1 MKKSFKK
8 LGFVSLAA
16 SSVLLGSM
24 NATDL
29 ETYAA
34 LQKPSHVFGNYAKK
48 DSGETHHTT
57 TSTLAPKDSNPS
69 TPQQEQQQAKS
80 TATSDSQEAKTLET
94 TANTDQTTATTDKAY
109 TTSTDSSVKSV
120 AENVESDNTTVQGD
134 EKTLEK
140 AVDQVQADA
149 TSKDFNETTFTTD
162 QKAEQAAEQNLQ
174 KAENKLKTDEGALDS
189 ALQQQQAKST
199 ATSDSQEAK
208 TLETTANTD
217 QTTATTDKAYTTSTD
232 SSVKSV
238 AENVESDN
246 TTVQGDE
253 KTLEKAVDQ
262 VQADATSKDFNE
274 TTFTTDQK
282 AEQAAE
288 QNLQKAEN
296 KLKTDEGA
304 LDSALQQQ
312 QAKNTLIKDTA
323 TVKGFNSVSVSA
335 MDTTLS
341 GVKTMYQQTE
351 TISTLLSGNSGL
363 GSVIS
368 NAQGLS
374 SAFSALESAQNTLK
388 GYLDSSSATIGQL
401 TNGSNAV
408 VGALDQAIA
417 QVDTALADLAAN
429 VADTPKT
436 QAATLVTADNSTTNS
451 TTTDA
456 INFLSA
462 LKNNLTAQK
471 DAFMNVHKN
480 IQTAVAQA
488 QATYKPSVMNT
499 NNYGQMYGVDAMAGY
514 KWFFGKTKR
523 FGFRTYGY
531 YSYNHANL
539 SFVGSQLGIMEGA
552 SQVNNFTYGVG
563 FDALYN
569 FYESKEGYN
578 TAGLF
583 MGFGLGGDSFI
594 VQGESYLKSQMNIC
608 NNTAGCS
615 ASMNTSYFQ
624 MPVEFGFRSNFS
636 KHSGIEVGFKLPLFT
651 NQFYKERSVDESV
664 DVFYKRNFSIY
675 FNYMINF

>member
-16 SSVLLGSM
+16 SGVLLGSM

-29 ETYAA
+29 QTYAA
-34 LQKPSHVFGNYAKK
+34 LQKPSHVFGNYAEKEK
-48 DSGETHHTT
+48 DSK
-57 TSTLAPKDSNPS
+57 L
-69 TPQQEQQQAKS
+69 
-80 TATSDSQEAKTLET
+80 TSDSPT
-94 TANTDQTTATTDKAY
+94 
-109 TTSTDSSVKSV
+109 
-120 AENVESDNTTVQGD
+120 
-134 EKTLEK
+134 
-140 AVDQVQADA
+140 
-149 TSKDFNETTFTTD
+149 
-162 QKAEQAAEQNLQ
+162 
-174 KAENKLKTDEGALDS
+174 
-189 ALQQQQAKST
+189 
-199 ATSDSQEAK
+199 
-208 TLETTANTD
+208 
-217 QTTATTDKAYTTSTD
+217 
-232 SSVKSV
+232 
-238 AENVESDN
+238 
-246 TTVQGDE
+246 
-253 KTLEKAVDQ
+253 
-262 VQADATSKDFNE
+262 
-274 TTFTTDQK
+274 
-282 AEQAAE
+282 
-288 QNLQKAEN
+288 
-296 KLKTDEGA
+296 
-304 LDSALQQQ
+304 QQ
-312 QAKNTLIKDTA
+312 QAKNTASSDSKEATTLENTATTDSQTATTDETYTKSTDATVADAAKKVETDNTAVQNDEKTLKTDVAKVQADASTKDFDETTFKADQQAEQTAATNLQKAEEQLTNDQNALNTDLQDQTKTPTPPAKKDETSGTPSASGSSVASQLVKDTA
-323 TVKGFNSVSVSA
+323 TVNNLKSVSVSG
-335 MDTTLS
+335 MNTTLS
-341 GVKTMYQQTE
+341 GVETMSQQST
-351 TISTLLSGNSGL
+351 TIGNLLNSSTDLS
-363 GSVIS
+363 SVIP

-388 GYLDSSSATIGQL
+388 GYLDSSSTTIGQL

-408 VGALDQAIA
+408 VGALDKAIN
-417 QVDTALADLAAN
+417 QVDMALADLAT
-429 VADTPKT
+429 ADTQKT
-436 QAATLVTADNSTTNS
+436 QAVTLATTGSSTTNS

-462 LKNNLTAQK
+462 LKNNLMAQK

-488 QATYKPSVMNT
+488 QATYTPSVINT

-523 FGFRTYGY
+523 FGFRSYGY

-583 MGFGLGGDSFI
+583 VGFGLGGDSFI
-594 VQGESYLKSQMNIC
+594 VQGESYLKSQMQIC

-651 NQFYKERSVDESV
+651 NQFYKERGVDGSV

>member
-16 SSVLLGSM
+16 SGVLLGSM

-34 LQKPSHVFGNYAKK
+34 LQKPSHVFGNYAEKDK
-48 DSGETHHTT
+48 DSKL
-57 TSTLAPKDSNPS
+57 TSDSP
-69 TPQQEQQQAKS
+69 TQQQAQTQAQN
-80 TATSDSQEAKTLET
+80 TASSDSKEATTLEN
-94 TANTDQTTATTDKAY
+94 TASTDNTTATTDEAD
-109 TTSTDSSVKSV
+109 TTSTDTTV
-120 AENVESDNTTVQGD
+120 ADAAKQVETDNTAVQTAEQALKSAV
-134 EKTLEK
+134 EK
-140 AVDQVQADA
+140 VQADVNA
-149 TSKDFNETTFTTD
+149 TDFNETTFKTD
-162 QKAEQAAEQNLQ
+162 QAAEQT
-174 KAENKLKTDEGALDS
+174 AEK
-189 ALQQQQAKST
+189 ALQQAESKLS
-199 ATSDSQEAK
+199 
-208 TLETTANTD
+208 TD
-217 QTTATTDKAYTTSTD
+217 QQTLNTALQDQTKTPTPSTPPTKKDETSGTPSASG
-232 SSVKSV
+232 SSVASQL
-238 AENVESDN
+238 
-246 TTVQGDE
+246 T
-253 KTLEKAVDQ
+253 
-262 VQADATSKDFNE
+262 
-274 TTFTTDQK
+274 
-282 AEQAAE
+282 
-288 QNLQKAEN
+288 
-296 KLKTDEGA
+296 
-304 LDSALQQQ
+304 
-312 QAKNTLIKDTA
+312 KDT
-323 TVKGFNSVSVSA
+323 TMVNNLKSVSVSG
-335 MDTTLS
+335 MNTTLS
-341 GVKTMYQQTE
+341 GVETMSKQTA
-351 TISTLLSGNSGL
+351 TISTLLSGNPSL
-363 GSVIS
+363 GSVIP

-388 GYLDSSSATIGQL
+388 GYLNSSSATIGQL

-408 VGALDQAIA
+408 VGALDKAIN
-417 QVDTALADLAAN
+417 QVDMALADL
-429 VADTPKT
+429 VTADTQKT
-436 QAATLVTADNSTTNS
+436 QAVTLAAASDSTT

-456 INFLSA
+456 INFLNA
-462 LKNNLTAQK
+462 LKSNLMAQK

-488 QATYKPSVMNT
+488 QATYTPSVINT

-523 FGFRTYGY
+523 FGFRSYGY

-583 MGFGLGGDSFI
+583 VGFGLGGDSFI
-594 VQGESYLKSQMNIC
+594 VQGESYLKSQMQIC

-636 KHSGIEVGFKLPLFT
+636 KHSGIEVGLKLPLFT
-651 NQFYKERSVDESV
+651 NQFYKERGVDGSV

>member
-8 LGFVSLAA
+8 LGFFSLAT

-34 LQKPSHVFGNYAKK
+34 LQKPSHVFGNYAEKDKEKEEGSKK
-48 DSGETHHTT
+48 EVPTGSTNGSGKSNSGSTPTPQQQAQTQAQNIASSSTPTPPTKEEPKHTASSGT
-57 TSTLAPKDSNPS
+57 PAPS
-69 TPQQEQQQAKS
+69 TPPAKKDE
-80 TATSDSQEAKTLET
+80 TSGTPSA
-94 TANTDQTTATTDKAY
+94 
-109 TTSTDSSVKSV
+109 SGSSV
-120 AENVESDNTTVQGD
+120 A
-134 EKTLEK
+134 
-140 AVDQVQADA
+140 
-149 TSKDFNETTFTTD
+149 
-162 QKAEQAAEQNLQ
+162 
-174 KAENKLKTDEGALDS
+174 
-189 ALQQQQAKST
+189 
-199 ATSDSQEAK
+199 SQL
-208 TLETTANTD
+208 T
-217 QTTATTDKAYTTSTD
+217 
-232 SSVKSV
+232 
-238 AENVESDN
+238 
-246 TTVQGDE
+246 
-253 KTLEKAVDQ
+253 
-262 VQADATSKDFNE
+262 
-274 TTFTTDQK
+274 
-282 AEQAAE
+282 
-288 QNLQKAEN
+288 
-296 KLKTDEGA
+296 
-304 LDSALQQQ
+304 
-312 QAKNTLIKDTA
+312 KDT
-323 TVKGFNSVSVSA
+323 TMVNNLKSVSVSG
-335 MDTTLS
+335 MNTTLS
-341 GVKTMYQQTE
+341 GVETMSQQTA
-351 TISTLLSGNSGL
+351 TISTFLSGNPNL
-363 GSVIS
+363 GSVIP
-368 NAQGLS
+368 NAQGLN

-388 GYLDSSSATIGQL
+388 GYLNSSSATIGQL

-408 VGALDQAIA
+408 VGALDKAIN
-417 QVDTALADLAAN
+417 QVDIALSDLSA
-429 VADTPKT
+429 ADTQKT
-436 QAATLVTADNSTTNS
+436 QAVTLAAASDSAT

-456 INFLSA
+456 INFLNA

-488 QATYKPSVMNT
+488 QATYTPSVINT

-523 FGFRTYGY
+523 FGFRSYGY

-583 MGFGLGGDSFI
+583 LGFGLGGDSFI
-594 VQGESYLKSQMNIC
+594 VQGESYLKSQMHIC

-651 NQFYKERSVDESV
+651 NQFYKERGVDGSV

>member
-34 LQKPSHVFGNYAKK
+34 LQKPSHVFGNYAEKSNK
-48 DSGETHHTT
+48 GSELSSDSLT
-57 TSTLAPKDSNPS
+57 
-69 TPQQEQQQAKS
+69 QQQAQN
-80 TATSDSQEAKTLET
+80 TAQSDSQEATTLE
-94 TANTDQTTATTDKAY
+94 NTATTDSSTASTDEAY
-109 TTSTDSSVKSV
+109 TKS
-120 AENVESDNTTVQGD
+120 
-134 EKTLEK
+134 
-140 AVDQVQADA
+140 ADA
-149 TSKDFNETTFTTD
+149 TVAGAAKQVEADNTAVQNDETALQNAVTKVENDAKAEKFDETTFQAD
-162 QKAEQAAEQNLQ
+162 QQVEQTAETALK
-174 KAENKLKTDEGALDS
+174 KAENQLTNDQS
-189 ALQQQQAKST
+189 
-199 ATSDSQEAK
+199 
-208 TLETTANTD
+208 TLETALKD
-217 QTTATTDKAYTTSTD
+217 QTPSTPPTPPAKKDETSGGTGGEHHTASSGTPPASSTPPTPTPPTSGG
-232 SSVKSV
+232 
-238 AENVESDN
+238 N
-246 TTVQGDE
+246 TI
-253 KTLEKAVDQ
+253 
-262 VQADATSKDFNE
+262 TSQL
-274 TTFTTDQK
+274 T
-282 AEQAAE
+282 
-288 QNLQKAEN
+288 
-296 KLKTDEGA
+296 
-304 LDSALQQQ
+304 
-312 QAKNTLIKDTA
+312 KDT
-323 TVKGFNSVSVSA
+323 TMVNNLKSVSVSA
-335 MDTTLS
+335 MNTTLS
-341 GVKTMYQQTE
+341 GVTQLSQQTA
-351 TISTLLSGNSGL
+351 TISALLSGSPNL

-374 SAFSALESAQNTLK
+374 SAFGALESAQNTLK

-408 VGALDQAIA
+408 VGALDKAIN
-417 QVDTALADLAAN
+417 QVDMALADLAT
-429 VADTPKT
+429 ADAQKT
-436 QAATLVTADNSTTNS
+436 QAVALVAASDSAT

-456 INFLSA
+456 INFLNA
-462 LKNNLTAQK
+462 LKTNLTAQK
-471 DAFMNVHKN
+471 DAFMSVHKN

-488 QATYKPSVMNT
+488 QATYTPSVINT

-514 KWFFGKTKR
+514 KWFFGKKKR
-523 FGFRTYGY
+523 FGFRSYGY

-583 MGFGLGGDSFI
+583 LGFGLGGDSFI
-594 VQGESYLKSQMNIC
+594 VQGESYLKSQMQIC

-636 KHSGIEVGFKLPLFT
+636 KHSGIEVGLKLPLFT
-651 NQFYKERSVDESV
+651 NQFYKERGVDGSV

>member
-8 LGFVSLAA
+8 LGFVFLVA
-16 SSVLLGSM
+16 SGVLLGSM

-29 ETYAA
+29 QTYAA
-34 LQKPSHVFGNYAKK
+34 LQKPSHVFGNYAEKEK
-48 DSGETHHTT
+48 DSKL
-57 TSTLAPKDSNPS
+57 TSDSP
-69 TPQQEQQQAKS
+69 TQQQAQTQAQNTASSS
-80 TATSDSQEAKTLET
+80 TPTPPTKEEPKHTASSGGTPSLTTPPAKKDET
-94 TANTDQTTATTDKAY
+94 TGG
-109 TTSTDSSVKSV
+109 TSGSSVASQLVK
-120 AENVESDNTTVQGD
+120 DTTTV
-134 EKTLEK
+134 
-140 AVDQVQADA
+140 
-149 TSKDFNETTFTTD
+149 N
-162 QKAEQAAEQNLQ
+162 NL
-174 KAENKLKTDEGALDS
+174 K
-189 ALQQQQAKST
+189 
-199 ATSDSQEAK
+199 
-208 TLETTANTD
+208 
-217 QTTATTDKAYTTSTD
+217 
-232 SSVKSV
+232 
-238 AENVESDN
+238 
-246 TTVQGDE
+246 
-253 KTLEKAVDQ
+253 
-262 VQADATSKDFNE
+262 
-274 TTFTTDQK
+274 
-282 AEQAAE
+282 
-288 QNLQKAEN
+288 
-296 KLKTDEGA
+296 
-304 LDSALQQQ
+304 
-312 QAKNTLIKDTA
+312 
-323 TVKGFNSVSVSA
+323 SVSVSG
-335 MDTTLS
+335 MNTTLS
-341 GVKTMYQQTE
+341 GVESMSQQSA
-351 TISTLLSGNSGL
+351 TIGNLLNSSADL
-363 GSVIS
+363 SSVIP

-374 SAFSALESAQNTLK
+374 SAFGALESAQNTLK

-408 VGALDQAIA
+408 VGALDKAIN
-417 QVDTALADLAAN
+417 QVDTALADLNAT
-429 VADTPKT
+429 DTQKT
-436 QAATLVTADNSTTNS
+436 QAVTLATTGNS

-456 INFLSA
+456 INFLNA
-462 LKNNLTAQK
+462 LKTNLTAQK

-488 QATYKPSVMNT
+488 QATYTPSVVNT

-523 FGFRTYGY
+523 FGFRSYGY

-583 MGFGLGGDSFI
+583 LGFGLGGDSFI
-594 VQGESYLKSQMNIC
+594 VQGESYLKSQMQIC

-636 KHSGIEVGFKLPLFT
+636 KHSGIEVGLKLPLFT
-651 NQFYKERSVDESV
+651 NQFYKERGVDGSV

>member
-16 SSVLLGSM
+16 SGVLLGSM

-29 ETYAA
+29 QTYAA
-34 LQKPSHVFGNYAKK
+34 LQKPSHVFGNYAEKDKGKEKDSKKEDNKSQLSTGPIQGGGK
-48 DSGETHHTT
+48 DSGFAQGSGSTPTPPAKKDESGSGTTHTT
-57 TSTLAPKDSNPS
+57 KNETPTPS
-69 TPQQEQQQAKS
+69 TPPTREEPKH
-80 TATSDSQEAKTLET
+80 TASAPTPSA
-94 TANTDQTTATTDKAY
+94 
-109 TTSTDSSVKSV
+109 SSV
-120 AENVESDNTTVQGD
+120 A
-134 EKTLEK
+134 
-140 AVDQVQADA
+140 
-149 TSKDFNETTFTTD
+149 
-162 QKAEQAAEQNLQ
+162 
-174 KAENKLKTDEGALDS
+174 
-189 ALQQQQAKST
+189 
-199 ATSDSQEAK
+199 SQL
-208 TLETTANTD
+208 T
-217 QTTATTDKAYTTSTD
+217 
-232 SSVKSV
+232 
-238 AENVESDN
+238 
-246 TTVQGDE
+246 
-253 KTLEKAVDQ
+253 
-262 VQADATSKDFNE
+262 
-274 TTFTTDQK
+274 
-282 AEQAAE
+282 
-288 QNLQKAEN
+288 
-296 KLKTDEGA
+296 
-304 LDSALQQQ
+304 
-312 QAKNTLIKDTA
+312 KDT
-323 TVKGFNSVSVSA
+323 TMVNNLKSVSVSA
-335 MDTTLS
+335 MNTTLS
-341 GVKTMYQQTE
+341 GVETMSKQTA
-351 TISTLLSGNSGL
+351 TISTLLSGNPNL
-363 GSVIS
+363 GSVIP

-374 SAFSALESAQNTLK
+374 NAFSALESAQNTLK

-408 VGALDQAIA
+408 VGALDKAIN
-417 QVDTALADLAAN
+417 QVDMALTDLTT
-429 VADTPKT
+429 ADTQKT
-436 QAATLVTADNSTTNS
+436 QAVTLATASDSAT

-456 INFLSA
+456 INFLST
-462 LKNNLTAQK
+462 LKSNLMAQK
-471 DAFMNVHKN
+471 DAFMSVHKN

-488 QATYKPSVMNT
+488 QATYTPSVINT

-523 FGFRTYGY
+523 FGFRSYGY

-583 MGFGLGGDSFI
+583 LGFGLGGDSFI
-594 VQGESYLKSQMNIC
+594 VQGESYLKSQMHIC

-651 NQFYKERSVDESV
+651 NQFYKERGVDGSV

>member
-8 LGFVSLAA
+8 LGFVSLAT

-34 LQKPSHVFGNYAKK
+34 LQKPSHVFGNYAEKDK
-48 DSGETHHTT
+48 DSK
-57 TSTLAPKDSNPS
+57 L
-69 TPQQEQQQAKS
+69 
-80 TATSDSQEAKTLET
+80 TSDSPTQQQDQKVAQNTASSDSKEATTLEN
-94 TANTDQTTATTDKAY
+94 TASTDNTTATTDEAY
-109 TTSTDSSVKSV
+109 TTSTDTTV
-120 AENVESDNTTVQGD
+120 ADAAKQVETDNTAVQST
-134 EKTLEK
+134 EQTLKTDVAK
-140 AVDQVQADA
+140 VQADA
-149 TSKDFNETTFTTD
+149 STKDFDETTF
-162 QKAEQAAEQNLQ
+162 KADQAAEQT
-174 KAENKLKTDEGALDS
+174 AEK
-189 ALQQQQAKST
+189 ALQQAESK
-199 ATSDSQEAK
+199 
-208 TLETTANTD
+208 LNTD
-217 QTTATTDKAYTTSTD
+217 QQTLNTALQDQTKTPTPSTPPTKEEPKHTASSGTPAPSTPPTKETPPATSSGASG
-232 SSVKSV
+232 SSVASQL
-238 AENVESDN
+238 
-246 TTVQGDE
+246 T
-253 KTLEKAVDQ
+253 
-262 VQADATSKDFNE
+262 
-274 TTFTTDQK
+274 
-282 AEQAAE
+282 
-288 QNLQKAEN
+288 
-296 KLKTDEGA
+296 
-304 LDSALQQQ
+304 
-312 QAKNTLIKDTA
+312 KDT
-323 TVKGFNSVSVSA
+323 TMVNNLKSVSVSG
-335 MDTTLS
+335 MNTTLS
-341 GVKTMYQQTE
+341 GVETMFQQTA
-351 TISTLLSGNSGL
+351 TISALLSGNPSL
-363 GSVIS
+363 GSVIP
-368 NAQGLS
+368 NAQGLN

-388 GYLDSSSATIGQL
+388 GYLNSSSATIGQL

-408 VGALDQAIA
+408 VGALDKAIN
-417 QVDTALADLAAN
+417 QVDMALADLSAT
-429 VADTPKT
+429 DTQKT
-436 QAATLVTADNSTTNS
+436 QAVTLATTGSST

-456 INFLSA
+456 INFLNA
-462 LKNNLTAQK
+462 LKTNLMAQK

-488 QATYKPSVMNT
+488 QATYTPSVINT

-523 FGFRTYGY
+523 FGFRSYGY

-583 MGFGLGGDSFI
+583 LGFGLGGDSFI
-594 VQGESYLKSQMNIC
+594 VQGESYLKSQMQIC

-651 NQFYKERSVDESV
+651 NQFYKERGVDGSV

>member
-8 LGFVSLAA
+8 LGFFSLAT

-34 LQKPSHVFGNYAKK
+34 LQKPSHVFGNYAEKDK
-48 DSGETHHTT
+48 DSKL
-57 TSTLAPKDSNPS
+57 TSDSP
-69 TPQQEQQQAKS
+69 TQQQAQKAAQN
-80 TATSDSQEAKTLET
+80 TAQSDSKEATTLEN
-94 TANTDQTTATTDKAY
+94 TASTDNITATTDEAY
-109 TTSTDSSVKSV
+109 TTSTDTTV
-120 AENVESDNTTVQGD
+120 ADAAKQVETDNTAVQNA
-134 EKTLEK
+134 ETALQK
-140 AVDQVQADA
+140 AVTKVENDA
-149 TSKDFNETTFTTD
+149 KATNFDETTFQAD
-162 QKAEQAAEQNLQ
+162 QQAEQTAETNLQ
-174 KAENKLKTDEGALDS
+174 KAENQLTNDQS
-189 ALQQQQAKST
+189 
-199 ATSDSQEAK
+199 
-208 TLETTANTD
+208 TLETALKD
-217 QTTATTDKAYTTSTD
+217 QTPSTPP
-232 SSVKSV
+232 
-238 AENVESDN
+238 
-246 TTVQGDE
+246 
-253 KTLEKAVDQ
+253 
-262 VQADATSKDFNE
+262 ATSGGTGGDKHTASSGAPAPE
-274 TTFTTDQK
+274 TPPTPTPSTS
-282 AEQAAE
+282 
-288 QNLQKAEN
+288 
-296 KLKTDEGA
+296 GG
-304 LDSALQQQ
+304 
-312 QAKNTLIKDTA
+312 NTITSQLTKDT
-323 TVKGFNSVSVSA
+323 TMVNNLKSVSVSA
-335 MDTTLS
+335 MNTTLS
-341 GVKTMYQQTE
+341 GVETMSKQTA
-351 TISTLLSGNSGL
+351 TISALLSGNPNL
-363 GSVIS
+363 GSVIP

-374 SAFSALESAQNTLK
+374 SAFSTLESTQNTLK

-408 VGALDQAIA
+408 VGALDKAIN
-417 QVDTALADLAAN
+417 QVDMALSDLSAT
-429 VADTPKT
+429 DTQKT
-436 QAATLVTADNSTTNS
+436 QAVTLATTGSST

-488 QATYKPSVMNT
+488 QATYTPSVINT

-523 FGFRTYGY
+523 FGFRSYGY

-583 MGFGLGGDSFI
+583 LGFGLGGDSFI
-594 VQGESYLKSQMNIC
+594 VQGESYLKSQMHIC

-636 KHSGIEVGFKLPLFT
+636 KHSGIEVGLKLPLFT
-651 NQFYKERSVDESV
+651 NQFYKERGVDGSV

>member
-16 SSVLLGSM
+16 SGVLLGSM
-24 NATDL
+24 NATNL

-34 LQKPSHVFGNYAKK
+34 LQKSSHVFGNYAEKDK
-48 DSGETHHTT
+48 DSKL
-57 TSTLAPKDSNPS
+57 TSDSP
-69 TPQQEQQQAKS
+69 TQQQAQTQAQN
-80 TATSDSQEAKTLET
+80 TASSGTPAPETPPTKKDETSGTPSA
-94 TANTDQTTATTDKAY
+94 
-109 TTSTDSSVKSV
+109 SGSSVASQLVK
-120 AENVESDNTTVQGD
+120 DTTTVN
-134 EKTLEK
+134 
-140 AVDQVQADA
+140 
-149 TSKDFNETTFTTD
+149 S
-162 QKAEQAAEQNLQ
+162 
-174 KAENKLKTDEGALDS
+174 LK
-189 ALQQQQAKST
+189 
-199 ATSDSQEAK
+199 
-208 TLETTANTD
+208 
-217 QTTATTDKAYTTSTD
+217 
-232 SSVKSV
+232 
-238 AENVESDN
+238 
-246 TTVQGDE
+246 
-253 KTLEKAVDQ
+253 
-262 VQADATSKDFNE
+262 
-274 TTFTTDQK
+274 
-282 AEQAAE
+282 
-288 QNLQKAEN
+288 
-296 KLKTDEGA
+296 
-304 LDSALQQQ
+304 
-312 QAKNTLIKDTA
+312 
-323 TVKGFNSVSVSA
+323 SVSVSA
-335 MDTTLS
+335 MNTTLS
-341 GVKTMYQQTE
+341 GVETMSKQTA
-351 TISTLLSGNSGL
+351 TISNLLNSSTDL
-363 GSVIS
+363 SSVIP

-388 GYLDSSSATIGQL
+388 GYLNSSSATIGQL
-401 TNGSNAV
+401 INGSNAV
-408 VGALDQAIA
+408 VGALDKAIN
-417 QVDTALADLAAN
+417 QVDMALADLSA
-429 VADTPKT
+429 ADTQKT
-436 QAATLVTADNSTTNS
+436 QAVTLAAASDSAT

-456 INFLSA
+456 INFLNA
-462 LKNNLTAQK
+462 LKTNLMAQK
-471 DAFMNVHKN
+471 DAFMSVHKN

-488 QATYKPSVMNT
+488 QATYTPSVINT

-523 FGFRTYGY
+523 FGFRSYGY

-583 MGFGLGGDSFI
+583 LGFGLGGDSFI
-594 VQGESYLKSQMNIC
+594 VQGESYLKSQMHIC

-651 NQFYKERSVDESV
+651 NQFYKERGVDGSV

>member
-48 DSGETHHTT
+48 SNKGSELSSDSLT
-57 TSTLAPKDSNPS
+57 
-69 TPQQEQQQAKS
+69 QQQAQS
-80 TATSDSQEAKTLET
+80 TAQSDTTQAATLE
-94 TANTDQTTATTDKAY
+94 NTATTDRSTASTDETY
-109 TTSTDSSVKSV
+109 TKSTDSTV
-120 AENVESDNTTVQGD
+120 AGAAKQVEADNTAVQNDETALQNAVAQVENDAKAEKFD
-134 EKTLEK
+134 EKTF
-140 AVDQVQADA
+140 QAD
-149 TSKDFNETTFTTD
+149 
-162 QKAEQAAEQNLQ
+162 QQAEQTAETNLQ
-174 KAENKLKTDEGALDS
+174 KAEKTFD
-189 ALQQQQAKST
+189 
-199 ATSDSQEAK
+199 
-208 TLETTANTD
+208 TD
-217 QTTATTDKAYTTSTD
+217 QNALNTALKDQTPSTPPTPPAKKDETSGTPSSSGGTGGDKHTASSGTPPASSTPPTPTPSTSGG
-232 SSVKSV
+232 
-238 AENVESDN
+238 N
-246 TTVQGDE
+246 TI
-253 KTLEKAVDQ
+253 
-262 VQADATSKDFNE
+262 TSQL
-274 TTFTTDQK
+274 T
-282 AEQAAE
+282 
-288 QNLQKAEN
+288 
-296 KLKTDEGA
+296 
-304 LDSALQQQ
+304 
-312 QAKNTLIKDTA
+312 KDT
-323 TVKGFNSVSVSA
+323 TMVNNLKSVSVSA
-335 MDTTLS
+335 MNITLS
-341 GVKTMYQQTE
+341 GVTQLSQQTA
-351 TISTLLSGNSGL
+351 TISNLLSGNPNL
-363 GSVIS
+363 GSVIT

-408 VGALDQAIA
+408 VGALDKAIN
-417 QVDTALADLAAN
+417 QVDMALADLAT
-429 VADTPKT
+429 ADTQKT
-436 QAATLVTADNSTTNS
+436 QAVALVAASDSAT

-456 INFLSA
+456 INFLNA
-462 LKNNLTAQK
+462 LKTNLTAQK
-471 DAFMNVHKN
+471 DAFMSVHKN

-488 QATYKPSVMNT
+488 QATYTPSVINT

-514 KWFFGKTKR
+514 KWFFGKKKR
-523 FGFRTYGY
+523 FGFRSYGY

-583 MGFGLGGDSFI
+583 LGFGLGGDSFI
-594 VQGESYLKSQMNIC
+594 VQGESYLKSQMRIC
-608 NNTAGCS
+608 NDTAGCS

-636 KHSGIEVGFKLPLFT
+636 KHSGIEVGLKLPLFT
-651 NQFYKERSVDESV
+651 NQFYKERGVDESV

>member
-16 SSVLLGSM
+16 SGVLLGSM

-29 ETYAA
+29 QTYAA

-48 DSGETHHTT
+48 DSSG
-57 TSTLAPKDSNPS
+57 KDNKSASDSP
-69 TPQQEQQQAKS
+69 TQQQDQTQAQA
-80 TATSDSQEAKTLET
+80 TASSDSKEATTLE
-94 TANTDQTTATTDKAY
+94 NTATTDSQTATTDEAY
-109 TTSTDSSVKSV
+109 TKSTDATV
-120 AENVESDNTTVQGD
+120 ADAAKKVEADNTAVQSA
-134 EKTLEK
+134 EQTLKTDVAK
-140 AVDQVQADA
+140 VQADA
-149 TSKDFNETTFTTD
+149 SAKDFDETTFKAD
-162 QKAEQAAEQNLQ
+162 QQAEQTAETALQ
-174 KAENKLKTDEGALDS
+174 KAENQLTNDQNAL
-189 ALQQQQAKST
+189 
-199 ATSDSQEAK
+199 
-208 TLETTANTD
+208 NTD
-217 QTTATTDKAYTTSTD
+217 LQDQTKTPTPPAKKDETSGTPSTSG
-232 SSVKSV
+232 SSVASQL
-238 AENVESDN
+238 
-246 TTVQGDE
+246 T
-253 KTLEKAVDQ
+253 
-262 VQADATSKDFNE
+262 
-274 TTFTTDQK
+274 
-282 AEQAAE
+282 
-288 QNLQKAEN
+288 
-296 KLKTDEGA
+296 
-304 LDSALQQQ
+304 
-312 QAKNTLIKDTA
+312 KDT
-323 TVKGFNSVSVSA
+323 TMVNNLKSVSVSG
-335 MDTTLS
+335 MNTTLS
-341 GVKTMYQQTE
+341 GVETMSQQTA
-351 TISTLLSGNSGL
+351 TISALLSGNPNL
-363 GSVIS
+363 GSVIP
-368 NAQGLS
+368 NAQGLN

-388 GYLDSSSATIGQL
+388 GYLNSSSATIGQL

-408 VGALDQAIA
+408 VGALDKAIN
-417 QVDTALADLAAN
+417 QVDMALVDLAT
-429 VADTPKT
+429 ADDTQKT
-436 QAATLVTADNSTTNS
+436 QAVALAAASDSTT

-456 INFLSA
+456 INFLNA
-462 LKNNLTAQK
+462 LKGNLMAQK

-488 QATYKPSVMNT
+488 QATYTPSVINT

-523 FGFRTYGY
+523 FGFRSYGY

-563 FDALYN
+563 FDVLYN

-583 MGFGLGGDSFI
+583 LGFGLGGDSFI
-594 VQGESYLKSQMNIC
+594 VQGESYLKSQMQIC

-651 NQFYKERSVDESV
+651 NQFYKERGVDGSV

>member
-1 MKKSFKK
+1 MLKRI
-8 LGFVSLAA
+8 
-16 SSVLLGSM
+16 
-24 NATDL
+24 
-29 ETYAA
+29 
-34 LQKPSHVFGNYAKK
+34 K
-48 DSGETHHTT
+48 DSKL
-57 TSTLAPKDSNPS
+57 TSDSP
-69 TPQQEQQQAKS
+69 TQQQDQTQAQN
-80 TATSDSQEAKTLET
+80 TASNDSQEATTLEN
-94 TANTDQTTATTDKAY
+94 TAFTDNTTATTDETY
-109 TTSTDSSVKSV
+109 TTSTDTTV
-120 AENVESDNTTVQGD
+120 AGAAKQVETDNTAVQND
-134 EKTLEK
+134 EKTLK
-140 AVDQVQADA
+140 TDVAKVQADA
-149 TSKDFNETTFTTD
+149 SAKDFDETTFKADQQAEQTATTD
-162 QKAEQAAEQNLQ
+162 LQ
-174 KAENKLKTDEGALDS
+174 KAEKTFDTDQS
-189 ALQQQQAKST
+189 AL
-199 ATSDSQEAK
+199 
-208 TLETTANTD
+208 NTD
-217 QTTATTDKAYTTSTD
+217 LQDQTKTPTLPAKKDETSGSGDKNQHTASSGTPAPSTPPAKKDETSGTPSASG
-232 SSVKSV
+232 SSVASQL
-238 AENVESDN
+238 
-246 TTVQGDE
+246 T
-253 KTLEKAVDQ
+253 
-262 VQADATSKDFNE
+262 
-274 TTFTTDQK
+274 
-282 AEQAAE
+282 
-288 QNLQKAEN
+288 
-296 KLKTDEGA
+296 
-304 LDSALQQQ
+304 
-312 QAKNTLIKDTA
+312 KDT
-323 TVKGFNSVSVSA
+323 TMVNNFKSVSVSG
-335 MDTTLS
+335 MNTTLS
-341 GVKTMYQQTE
+341 GVETMSKQTA
-351 TISTLLSGNSGL
+351 TIGNLLNSSTDLS
-363 GSVIS
+363 SVIP

-408 VGALDQAIA
+408 VGALDKAIN
-417 QVDTALADLAAN
+417 QVDMALADLSATDTQKMQAVTLA
-429 VADTPKT
+429 VASDS
-436 QAATLVTADNSTTNS
+436 AT

-456 INFLSA
+456 INFLNA
-462 LKNNLTAQK
+462 LKTNLMAQK

-488 QATYKPSVMNT
+488 QATYTPSVINT

-523 FGFRTYGY
+523 FGFRSYGY

-583 MGFGLGGDSFI
+583 VGFGLGGDSFI
-594 VQGESYLKSQMNIC
+594 VQGESYLKSQMQIC

-651 NQFYKERSVDESV
+651 NQFYKERGVDGSV

>member
-8 LGFVSLAA
+8 LGFVSLVA
-16 SSVLLGSM
+16 SGVLLGGM

-34 LQKPSHVFGNYAKK
+34 LQKPSHVFGNYAEKDKEKEEGSKK
-48 DSGETHHTT
+48 EVPTGFTNGSGKSNSG
-57 TSTLAPKDSNPS
+57 STP
-69 TPQQEQQQAKS
+69 TPQQQAQN
-80 TATSDSQEAKTLET
+80 TASSDSKEATTLEN
-94 TANTDQTTATTDKAY
+94 TASTDNTTATTDEAY
-109 TTSTDSSVKSV
+109 TTSTDTTV
-120 AENVESDNTTVQGD
+120 ADAAKQVETDNTAVQND
-134 EKTLEK
+134 EKTLK
-140 AVDQVQADA
+140 TDVAKVQADA
-149 TSKDFNETTFTTD
+149 STKDFDETTFKAD
-162 QKAEQAAEQNLQ
+162 QQAEQTAATDLQ
-174 KAENKLKTDEGALDS
+174 KAEKTFDTD
-189 ALQQQQAKST
+189 QST
-199 ATSDSQEAK
+199 
-208 TLETTANTD
+208 LNTD
-217 QTTATTDKAYTTSTD
+217 LQDQTKTPTPPAKKDETSGTPSASG
-232 SSVKSV
+232 SSVASQLV
-238 AENVESDN
+238 
-246 TTVQGDE
+246 
-253 KTLEKAVDQ
+253 
-262 VQADATSKDFNE
+262 
-274 TTFTTDQK
+274 
-282 AEQAAE
+282 
-288 QNLQKAEN
+288 
-296 KLKTDEGA
+296 
-304 LDSALQQQ
+304 
-312 QAKNTLIKDTA
+312 KDTA
-323 TVKGFNSVSVSA
+323 TVNNLKSVSVSG
-335 MDTTLS
+335 MNTTLS
-341 GVKTMYQQTE
+341 GVETMSQQSA
-351 TISTLLSGNSGL
+351 TIGNLLNSSADL
-363 GSVIS
+363 SSVIP

-408 VGALDQAIA
+408 VGALDKAIN
-417 QVDTALADLAAN
+417 QVDMALSDLAT
-429 VADTPKT
+429 ADTQKT
-436 QAATLVTADNSTTNS
+436 QAVTLATTDGSTTNS

-488 QATYKPSVMNT
+488 QATYTPSVINT

-523 FGFRTYGY
+523 FGFRSYGY

-583 MGFGLGGDSFI
+583 VGFGLGGDSFI
-594 VQGESYLKSQMNIC
+594 VQGESYLKSQMQIC

-651 NQFYKERSVDESV
+651 NQFYKERGIDGSV

>member
-16 SSVLLGSM
+16 SGVLLGSM

-34 LQKPSHVFGNYAKK
+34 LQKPSHVFGNYAEKDK
-48 DSGETHHTT
+48 DSKL
-57 TSTLAPKDSNPS
+57 TSDSP
-69 TPQQEQQQAKS
+69 TQQQAQKAAQN
-80 TATSDSQEAKTLET
+80 TAQSDSKEATTLEN
-94 TANTDQTTATTDKAY
+94 TASTDNTTATTDETY
-109 TTSTDSSVKSV
+109 TKSTDTTV
-120 AENVESDNTTVQGD
+120 AGAAKQVETDNTAVQND
-134 EKTLEK
+134 EKTLK
-140 AVDQVQADA
+140 TDVAKVQADA
-149 TSKDFNETTFTTD
+149 STKDFDETTFKAD
-162 QKAEQAAEQNLQ
+162 QQAEQTAETNLQ
-174 KAENKLKTDEGALDS
+174 KAEEQLTNDQNALNTDLQDQTKTPTPTTPPTKEEPKHTASSGTPPAPETPP
-189 ALQQQQAKST
+189 AKK
-199 ATSDSQEAK
+199 D
-208 TLETTANTD
+208 ETTGIPSA
-217 QTTATTDKAYTTSTD
+217 SG
-232 SSVKSV
+232 SSVASQL
-238 AENVESDN
+238 
-246 TTVQGDE
+246 T
-253 KTLEKAVDQ
+253 
-262 VQADATSKDFNE
+262 
-274 TTFTTDQK
+274 
-282 AEQAAE
+282 
-288 QNLQKAEN
+288 
-296 KLKTDEGA
+296 
-304 LDSALQQQ
+304 
-312 QAKNTLIKDTA
+312 KDT
-323 TVKGFNSVSVSA
+323 TMVNNLKSVSVST
-335 MDTTLS
+335 MNTTLS
-341 GVKTMYQQTE
+341 GVTQLSQQTA
-351 TISTLLSGNSGL
+351 TISNLLSGSPSL

-408 VGALDQAIA
+408 VGALDKAINQVDMAIA
-417 QVDTALADLAAN
+417 DLST
-429 VADTPKT
+429 ADTQKT
-436 QAATLVTADNSTTNS
+436 QAVALVAASDSAT

-456 INFLSA
+456 INFLNA
-462 LKNNLTAQK
+462 LKTNLTAQK
-471 DAFMNVHKN
+471 DAFMSVHKN

-488 QATYKPSVMNT
+488 QATYTPSVINT

-523 FGFRTYGY
+523 FGFRSYGY

-583 MGFGLGGDSFI
+583 LGFGLGGDSFI
-594 VQGESYLKSQMNIC
+594 VQGESYLKSQMRIC

-636 KHSGIEVGFKLPLFT
+636 KHSGIEVGLKLPLFA
-651 NQFYKERSVDESV
+651 NQFYKERGVDGSV

>member
-8 LGFVSLAA
+8 LGFVSLAT

-29 ETYAA
+29 QTYAA
-34 LQKPSHVFGNYAKK
+34 LQKPSHVFGNYAAKSGS
-48 DSGETHHTT
+48 DSGTTHTGDSGSGKHTAQGGEPNSGEPT
-57 TSTLAPKDSNPS
+57 KEEPKKTASSEPTPS
-69 TPQQEQQQAKS
+69 TPPTKEEPKKTASSEPAPS
-80 TATSDSQEAKTLET
+80 TPPTKEEPKH
-94 TANTDQTTATTDKAY
+94 TASAPTPSA
-109 TTSTDSSVKSV
+109 SSVASQLVK
-120 AENVESDNTTVQGD
+120 DTTTV
-134 EKTLEK
+134 
-140 AVDQVQADA
+140 
-149 TSKDFNETTFTTD
+149 N
-162 QKAEQAAEQNLQ
+162 NL
-174 KAENKLKTDEGALDS
+174 K
-189 ALQQQQAKST
+189 
-199 ATSDSQEAK
+199 
-208 TLETTANTD
+208 
-217 QTTATTDKAYTTSTD
+217 
-232 SSVKSV
+232 
-238 AENVESDN
+238 
-246 TTVQGDE
+246 
-253 KTLEKAVDQ
+253 
-262 VQADATSKDFNE
+262 
-274 TTFTTDQK
+274 
-282 AEQAAE
+282 
-288 QNLQKAEN
+288 
-296 KLKTDEGA
+296 
-304 LDSALQQQ
+304 
-312 QAKNTLIKDTA
+312 
-323 TVKGFNSVSVSA
+323 SVSVSG
-335 MDTTLS
+335 MNTTLS
-341 GVKTMYQQTE
+341 GVETMSQQSA
-351 TISTLLSGNSGL
+351 TIGNLLNSSADL
-363 GSVIS
+363 SSVIP

-374 SAFSALESAQNTLK
+374 DAFSTLASAQNTLK

-408 VGALDQAIA
+408 VGALDKAIN
-417 QVDTALADLAAN
+417 QVDMALADLSAT
-429 VADTPKT
+429 DTQKT
-436 QAATLVTADNSTTNS
+436 QAVTLATASDSST

-456 INFLSA
+456 INFLNA
-462 LKNNLTAQK
+462 LKSNLTAQK

-523 FGFRTYGY
+523 FGFRSYGY
-531 YSYNHANL
+531 FSYNHANL
-539 SFVGSQLGIMEGA
+539 SFVGSKLGIMDGA

-583 MGFGLGGDSFI
+583 VGFGLGGDSFI
-594 VQGESYLKSQMNIC
+594 VQGESYLKSQMQIC

-651 NQFYKERSVDESV
+651 NQFYKERGVDGSV

>member
-16 SSVLLGSM
+16 SGVLLGSM

-34 LQKPSHVFGNYAKK
+34 LQKPSHVFGNYAEKDK
-48 DSGETHHTT
+48 DSKL
-57 TSTLAPKDSNPS
+57 TSDSP
-69 TPQQEQQQAKS
+69 TQQQDQKVAQN
-80 TATSDSQEAKTLET
+80 TASNDSQEATTLEN
-94 TANTDQTTATTDKAY
+94 TASTDNTTATTDETY
-109 TTSTDSSVKSV
+109 TKSTDTTV
-120 AENVESDNTTVQGD
+120 AGAAQKVETDNTAVQSA
-134 EKTLEK
+134 EQTLKTDVAK
-140 AVDQVQADA
+140 VQADA
-149 TSKDFNETTFTTD
+149 STKDFDETTFKAD
-162 QKAEQAAEQNLQ
+162 QQAEQTAETNLQ
-174 KAENKLKTDEGALDS
+174 KAEEQLTNDQNALNT
-189 ALQQQQAKST
+189 ALQ
-199 ATSDSQEAK
+199 
-208 TLETTANTD
+208 D
-217 QTTATTDKAYTTSTD
+217 QTKTPTPPAKEEPKHTASAPTPSASGVA
-232 SSVKSV
+232 SQLVK
-238 AENVESDN
+238 DT
-246 TTVQGDE
+246 TTV
-253 KTLEKAVDQ
+253 
-262 VQADATSKDFNE
+262 N
-274 TTFTTDQK
+274 
-282 AEQAAE
+282 
-288 QNLQKAEN
+288 NLK
-296 KLKTDEGA
+296 
-304 LDSALQQQ
+304 
-312 QAKNTLIKDTA
+312 
-323 TVKGFNSVSVSA
+323 SVSVSG
-335 MDTTLS
+335 MNTTLS
-341 GVKTMYQQTE
+341 GVETMSQQSA
-351 TISTLLSGNSGL
+351 TIGNLLNSSTDLSR
-363 GSVIS
+363 VIP

-374 SAFSALESAQNTLK
+374 SAFSVLESTQNTLK
-388 GYLDSSSATIGQL
+388 GYLNSSSATIGQL

-408 VGALDQAIA
+408 VGALDKAIN
-417 QVDTALADLAAN
+417 QVDMALVDLAT
-429 VADTPKT
+429 ADDTQKT
-436 QAATLVTADNSTTNS
+436 QAVTLAAASDSTT

-456 INFLSA
+456 INFLNA
-462 LKNNLTAQK
+462 LKSNLMAQK
-471 DAFMNVHKN
+471 DAFMSVHKN

-488 QATYKPSVMNT
+488 QATYTPSVINT

-523 FGFRTYGY
+523 FGFRSYGY

-539 SFVGSQLGIMEGA
+539 SFVGSKLGIMEGA

-583 MGFGLGGDSFI
+583 LGFGLGGDSFI
-594 VQGESYLKSQMNIC
+594 VQGESYLKSQMQIC

-651 NQFYKERSVDESV
+651 NQFYKERGVDGSV

>member
-48 DSGETHHTT
+48 SNKGSELSSDSLT
-57 TSTLAPKDSNPS
+57 
-69 TPQQEQQQAKS
+69 QQQAQN
-80 TATSDSQEAKTLET
+80 TAQSDTTQATTLEN
-94 TANTDQTTATTDKAY
+94 TASTDNTTATTDEAY
-109 TTSTDSSVKSV
+109 TKSADTTV
-120 AENVESDNTTVQGD
+120 AGAAKKVETDNTAVQSA
-134 EKTLEK
+134 EQTLKTDVAK
-140 AVDQVQADA
+140 VQADA
-149 TSKDFNETTFTTD
+149 SAKNFDETTFTKD
-162 QKAEQAAEQNLQ
+162 QAAEQ
-174 KAENKLKTDEGALDS
+174 
-189 ALQQQQAKST
+189 T
-199 ATSDSQEAK
+199 A
-208 TLETTANTD
+208 ETTLQTAEKTFDTD
-217 QTTATTDKAYTTSTD
+217 QNALNTALKDQTPSTPPTPPAKKDETSGGTGGDKHTASSGTPPASSTPPTPTPSTSGG
-232 SSVKSV
+232 
-238 AENVESDN
+238 N
-246 TTVQGDE
+246 TI
-253 KTLEKAVDQ
+253 
-262 VQADATSKDFNE
+262 TSQL
-274 TTFTTDQK
+274 T
-282 AEQAAE
+282 
-288 QNLQKAEN
+288 
-296 KLKTDEGA
+296 
-304 LDSALQQQ
+304 
-312 QAKNTLIKDTA
+312 KDT
-323 TVKGFNSVSVSA
+323 TMVNNLKSVSVSA
-335 MDTTLS
+335 MNTTLS
-341 GVKTMYQQTE
+341 GVTQLSQQTAA
-351 TISTLLSGNSGL
+351 ISNLLSGNPNL
-363 GSVIS
+363 GSVIT

-374 SAFSALESAQNTLK
+374 SAFSALESTQNTLK

-408 VGALDQAIA
+408 VGALDKAIN
-417 QVDTALADLAAN
+417 QVDMALADLAT
-429 VADTPKT
+429 ADTQKT
-436 QAATLVTADNSTTNS
+436 QAVALVAASDSAT

-456 INFLSA
+456 INFLNA
-462 LKNNLTAQK
+462 LKTNLMAQK
-471 DAFMNVHKN
+471 DAFMSVHKN

-488 QATYKPSVMNT
+488 QATYTPSVINT

-523 FGFRTYGY
+523 FGFRSYGY

-583 MGFGLGGDSFI
+583 LGFGLGGDSFI
-594 VQGESYLKSQMNIC
+594 VQGESYLKSQMRIC
-608 NNTAGCS
+608 NDTAGCS

-636 KHSGIEVGFKLPLFT
+636 KHSGIEVGLKLPLFT
-651 NQFYKERSVDESV
+651 NQFYKERGVDGSV

>member
-8 LGFVSLAA
+8 LGFFSLAT

-34 LQKPSHVFGNYAKK
+34 LQKSSHVFGNYAEKDK
-48 DSGETHHTT
+48 DSKL
-57 TSTLAPKDSNPS
+57 TSDSP
-69 TPQQEQQQAKS
+69 TQQQAQ
-80 TATSDSQEAKTLET
+80 TQA
-94 TANTDQTTATTDKAY
+94 QTTASGGTPTPPTKEEPKHTASSG
-109 TTSTDSSVKSV
+109 TPSASGSSV
-120 AENVESDNTTVQGD
+120 A
-134 EKTLEK
+134 
-140 AVDQVQADA
+140 
-149 TSKDFNETTFTTD
+149 
-162 QKAEQAAEQNLQ
+162 
-174 KAENKLKTDEGALDS
+174 
-189 ALQQQQAKST
+189 
-199 ATSDSQEAK
+199 SQL
-208 TLETTANTD
+208 T
-217 QTTATTDKAYTTSTD
+217 
-232 SSVKSV
+232 
-238 AENVESDN
+238 
-246 TTVQGDE
+246 
-253 KTLEKAVDQ
+253 
-262 VQADATSKDFNE
+262 
-274 TTFTTDQK
+274 
-282 AEQAAE
+282 
-288 QNLQKAEN
+288 
-296 KLKTDEGA
+296 
-304 LDSALQQQ
+304 
-312 QAKNTLIKDTA
+312 KDT
-323 TVKGFNSVSVSA
+323 TMVNNLKSVSVSG
-335 MDTTLS
+335 MNTTLS
-341 GVKTMYQQTE
+341 GVETMSKQTA
-351 TISTLLSGNSGL
+351 TISNLLSGNPNL
-363 GSVIS
+363 GSVIP
-368 NAQGLS
+368 NAQGLN

-388 GYLDSSSATIGQL
+388 GYLNSSSATIGQL

-408 VGALDQAIA
+408 VGALDKAIN
-417 QVDTALADLAAN
+417 QVDMALSDLSAT
-429 VADTPKT
+429 DTQKT
-436 QAATLVTADNSTTNS
+436 QAVTLATTDNSTTNS

-456 INFLSA
+456 INFLNA
-462 LKNNLTAQK
+462 LKSNLTAQK
-471 DAFMNVHKN
+471 DAFMSVHKN

-488 QATYKPSVMNT
+488 QATYTPSVINT

-523 FGFRTYGY
+523 FGFRSYGY

-583 MGFGLGGDSFI
+583 LGFGLGGDSFV
-594 VQGESYLKSQMNIC
+594 VQGESYLKSQMQIC

-651 NQFYKERSVDESV
+651 NQFYKERGVDGSV

>member
-8 LGFVSLAA
+8 LGFFSLAT

-29 ETYAA
+29 QNYAA
-34 LQKPSHVFGNYAKK
+34 LQKPSHVFSNYAEKEKEEGSKK
-48 DSGETHHTT
+48 EAPTGSTSSGSDKHTASSGT
-57 TSTLAPKDSNPS
+57 PTPS
-69 TPQQEQQQAKS
+69 TPPTKEEPKHTAS
-80 TATSDSQEAKTLET
+80 TPTPSASGVASQ
-94 TANTDQTTATTDKAY
+94 
-109 TTSTDSSVKSV
+109 
-120 AENVESDNTTVQGD
+120 
-134 EKTLEK
+134 
-140 AVDQVQADA
+140 
-149 TSKDFNETTFTTD
+149 
-162 QKAEQAAEQNLQ
+162 
-174 KAENKLKTDEGALDS
+174 
-189 ALQQQQAKST
+189 
-199 ATSDSQEAK
+199 
-208 TLETTANTD
+208 
-217 QTTATTDKAYTTSTD
+217 
-232 SSVKSV
+232 
-238 AENVESDN
+238 
-246 TTVQGDE
+246 
-253 KTLEKAVDQ
+253 
-262 VQADATSKDFNE
+262 
-274 TTFTTDQK
+274 
-282 AEQAAE
+282 
-288 QNLQKAEN
+288 
-296 KLKTDEGA
+296 
-304 LDSALQQQ
+304 
-312 QAKNTLIKDTA
+312 LIKDTT
-323 TVKGFNSVSVSA
+323 TVNNLKSVSVSG
-335 MDTTLS
+335 MNTTLS
-341 GVKTMYQQTE
+341 GVETMSQQSA
-351 TISTLLSGNSGL
+351 TISNLLSGNPSL
-363 GSVIS
+363 SSVIS

-388 GYLDSSSATIGQL
+388 GYLDSSSTTIGQL

-408 VGALDQAIA
+408 VGALDKAIN
-417 QVDTALADLAAN
+417 QVDMALADLSAT
-429 VADTPKT
+429 DTQKT
-436 QAATLVTADNSTTNS
+436 QAVTLATTGSST

-462 LKNNLTAQK
+462 LRTNLMAQK
-471 DAFMNVHKN
+471 DAFMSVHKN

-488 QATYKPSVMNT
+488 QATHTPSVINT
-499 NNYGQMYGVDAMAGY
+499 NNYGQMYGVDVMAGY

-523 FGFRTYGY
+523 FGFRSYGY

-583 MGFGLGGDSFI
+583 VGFGLGGDSFI
-594 VQGESYLKSQMNIC
+594 VQGESYLKSQMQIC

-651 NQFYKERSVDESV
+651 NQFYKERGVDGSV

>member
-34 LQKPSHVFGNYAKK
+34 LQKPSHVFSNYAKK
-48 DSGETHHTT
+48 SNKGSELSSDSLT
-57 TSTLAPKDSNPS
+57 
-69 TPQQEQQQAKS
+69 QQQAQNTAQSDTTQATTLENTASSGTPDSS
-80 TATSDSQEAKTLET
+80 TLPTKETPPATSGGTGGDKHTASSGTPPASSTPPAKKDETSGSGDKDQHIASGTGGTPSSSGGTGGDKHTASSGAPAPETLPTPTPSTSGGNTITSQLT
-94 TANTDQTTATTDKAY
+94 
-109 TTSTDSSVKSV
+109 
-120 AENVESDNTTVQGD
+120 
-134 EKTLEK
+134 
-140 AVDQVQADA
+140 
-149 TSKDFNETTFTTD
+149 
-162 QKAEQAAEQNLQ
+162 
-174 KAENKLKTDEGALDS
+174 
-189 ALQQQQAKST
+189 
-199 ATSDSQEAK
+199 
-208 TLETTANTD
+208 
-217 QTTATTDKAYTTSTD
+217 
-232 SSVKSV
+232 
-238 AENVESDN
+238 
-246 TTVQGDE
+246 
-253 KTLEKAVDQ
+253 
-262 VQADATSKDFNE
+262 
-274 TTFTTDQK
+274 
-282 AEQAAE
+282 
-288 QNLQKAEN
+288 
-296 KLKTDEGA
+296 
-304 LDSALQQQ
+304 
-312 QAKNTLIKDTA
+312 KDT
-323 TVKGFNSVSVSA
+323 TMVNGLSKVSVDS
-335 MDTTLS
+335 MNTTLS
-341 GVKTMYQQTE
+341 GVTQLSQQTA
-351 TISTLLSGNSGL
+351 TISNLLSGSPNL

-368 NAQGLS
+368 NAQGLN

-388 GYLDSSSATIGQL
+388 GYLNSSSATIGQL

-408 VGALDQAIA
+408 VGTLNKAIN
-417 QVDTALADLAAN
+417 QVDMALADLNA
-429 VADTPKT
+429 ADTQKT
-436 QAATLVTADNSTTNS
+436 QAVTLATASAT

-456 INFLSA
+456 INFLNA

-471 DAFMNVHKN
+471 DAFMSVHKN

-488 QATYKPSVMNT
+488 QATYTPSVINT

-523 FGFRTYGY
+523 FGFRSYGY

-583 MGFGLGGDSFI
+583 LGFGLGGDSFI
-594 VQGESYLKSQMNIC
+594 VQGESYLKSQMHIC

-636 KHSGIEVGFKLPLFT
+636 KHSGIEVGLKLPLFT
-651 NQFYKERSVDESV
+651 NQFYKERGVDGSV

>member
-8 LGFVSLAA
+8 LGFFSLAT

-34 LQKPSHVFGNYAKK
+34 LQKSSHVFGNYAEKDK
-48 DSGETHHTT
+48 DSKL
-57 TSTLAPKDSNPS
+57 TSDSP
-69 TPQQEQQQAKS
+69 TQQQAQTQAQT
-80 TATSDSQEAKTLET
+80 TATSDKTEATTLEN
-94 TANTDQTTATTDKAY
+94 TAATDNTTATTDEAY
-109 TTSTDSSVKSV
+109 TTSADTTV
-120 AENVESDNTTVQGD
+120 AGAAKQVETDNTAVQND
-134 EKTLEK
+134 EKTLK
-140 AVDQVQADA
+140 TDVAKVQADA
-149 TSKDFNETTFTTD
+149 SAKDFDETTFKAD
-162 QKAEQAAEQNLQ
+162 QQAEQTAATDLQ
-174 KAENKLKTDEGALDS
+174 KAEKTFDTD
-189 ALQQQQAKST
+189 QST
-199 ATSDSQEAK
+199 
-208 TLETTANTD
+208 LNTD
-217 QTTATTDKAYTTSTD
+217 LQDQTKTPTPPAKKDETSGSGDKNQNTASSGTPAPSTPPAKKDETSGTPSASG
-232 SSVKSV
+232 SSVASQL
-238 AENVESDN
+238 
-246 TTVQGDE
+246 T
-253 KTLEKAVDQ
+253 
-262 VQADATSKDFNE
+262 
-274 TTFTTDQK
+274 
-282 AEQAAE
+282 
-288 QNLQKAEN
+288 
-296 KLKTDEGA
+296 
-304 LDSALQQQ
+304 
-312 QAKNTLIKDTA
+312 KDT
-323 TVKGFNSVSVSA
+323 TMVNNLKSVSVSG
-335 MDTTLS
+335 MNTTLN
-341 GVKTMYQQTE
+341 GVETMSQQTA
-351 TISTLLSGNSGL
+351 TISALLSGNPNL

-368 NAQGLS
+368 NAQGLN

-408 VGALDQAIA
+408 VGALDKAIN
-417 QVDTALADLAAN
+417 QVDMALADLSA
-429 VADTPKT
+429 ADTQKT
-436 QAATLVTADNSTTNS
+436 QAVVLAAASDSAT

-456 INFLSA
+456 INFLNV
-462 LKNNLTAQK
+462 LKSNLMAQK

-488 QATYKPSVMNT
+488 QATYTPSVINT

-523 FGFRTYGY
+523 FGFRSYGY

-583 MGFGLGGDSFI
+583 LGFGLGGDSFI
-594 VQGESYLKSQMNIC
+594 VQGESYLKSQMHIC

-651 NQFYKERSVDESV
+651 NQFYKERGVDGSV

>member
-1 MKKSFKK
+1 M
-8 LGFVSLAA
+8 AT

-29 ETYAA
+29 QTYAA
-34 LQKPSHVFGNYAKK
+34 LQKPSHVFGNYAEKEK
-48 DSGETHHTT
+48 DSKL
-57 TSTLAPKDSNPS
+57 TSDSP
-69 TPQQEQQQAKS
+69 TQQQAQT
-80 TATSDSQEAKTLET
+80 TATSDKTEATTLE
-94 TANTDQTTATTDKAY
+94 NTATTDNTTAAADKAY
-109 TTSTDSSVKSV
+109 ESSTYDSTVSGAAQK
-120 AENVESDNTTVQGD
+120 VETDNTAVQTAEQALKSTV
-134 EKTLEK
+134 EK
-140 AVDQVQADA
+140 VQADA
-149 TSKDFNETTFTTD
+149 NATDFNETTFKTD
-162 QKAEQAAEQNLQ
+162 QAAEQT
-174 KAENKLKTDEGALDS
+174 AEK
-189 ALQQQQAKST
+189 ALQQAESK
-199 ATSDSQEAK
+199 
-208 TLETTANTD
+208 LNTD
-217 QTTATTDKAYTTSTD
+217 QQTLNTALQDQTKTPTPSTPPTKEEPKHTASSGTPAPLTPPAKKDETSGTPSASG
-232 SSVKSV
+232 SSVASQL
-238 AENVESDN
+238 
-246 TTVQGDE
+246 T
-253 KTLEKAVDQ
+253 
-262 VQADATSKDFNE
+262 
-274 TTFTTDQK
+274 
-282 AEQAAE
+282 
-288 QNLQKAEN
+288 
-296 KLKTDEGA
+296 
-304 LDSALQQQ
+304 
-312 QAKNTLIKDTA
+312 KDT
-323 TVKGFNSVSVSA
+323 TMVNNLKSVSVSG
-335 MDTTLS
+335 MNTTLS
-341 GVKTMYQQTE
+341 GVETMSKQTA
-351 TISTLLSGNSGL
+351 TISNLLSGNPSL
-363 GSVIS
+363 GSVIP
-368 NAQGLS
+368 NAQGLN

-388 GYLDSSSATIGQL
+388 GYLDSSRATIGQL

-408 VGALDQAIA
+408 VGALDKAIN
-417 QVDTALADLAAN
+417 QVDMALADL
-429 VADTPKT
+429 VTADTQKT
-436 QAATLVTADNSTTNS
+436 QAVTLATASDSAT

-456 INFLSA
+456 INFLNA

-488 QATYKPSVMNT
+488 QATYTPSVINT

-523 FGFRTYGY
+523 FGFRSYGY

-583 MGFGLGGDSFI
+583 VGFGLGGDSFI
-594 VQGESYLKSQMNIC
+594 VQGESYLKSQMHIC

-651 NQFYKERSVDESV
+651 NQFYKERGVDGSV

>member
-16 SSVLLGSM
+16 SGVLLGSM

-34 LQKPSHVFGNYAKK
+34 LQKPSHVFGNYAEKDK
-48 DSGETHHTT
+48 DSKL
-57 TSTLAPKDSNPS
+57 TSDSP
-69 TPQQEQQQAKS
+69 TQQQDQKVAQN
-80 TATSDSQEAKTLET
+80 TASNDSQEATTLEN
-94 TANTDQTTATTDKAY
+94 TASTDNTTATTDEAY
-109 TTSTDSSVKSV
+109 TTSTDTTV
-120 AENVESDNTTVQGD
+120 ADAAKQVETDNTAVQND
-134 EKTLEK
+134 EKTLK
-140 AVDQVQADA
+140 TDVAKVQADA
-149 TSKDFNETTFTTD
+149 STKDFDETTFKAD
-162 QKAEQAAEQNLQ
+162 QQAEQTAETNLQ
-174 KAENKLKTDEGALDS
+174 KAEEQLTNDQS
-189 ALQQQQAKST
+189 
-199 ATSDSQEAK
+199 
-208 TLETTANTD
+208 TLETVLKD
-217 QTTATTDKAYTTSTD
+217 QTPPTPSTPPAKEEPKHTASSGTPAPETPPAKKDEISGTPSASG
-232 SSVKSV
+232 SSVASQL
-238 AENVESDN
+238 
-246 TTVQGDE
+246 T
-253 KTLEKAVDQ
+253 
-262 VQADATSKDFNE
+262 
-274 TTFTTDQK
+274 
-282 AEQAAE
+282 
-288 QNLQKAEN
+288 
-296 KLKTDEGA
+296 
-304 LDSALQQQ
+304 
-312 QAKNTLIKDTA
+312 KDT
-323 TVKGFNSVSVSA
+323 TMVNNLKSVSVSG
-335 MDTTLS
+335 MNTTLS
-341 GVKTMYQQTE
+341 GVETMSQQTA
-351 TISTLLSGNSGL
+351 TIGNLLNSSTDLS
-363 GSVIS
+363 SVIP
-368 NAQGLS
+368 NAQGLN

-388 GYLDSSSATIGQL
+388 GYLNSSSATIGQL

-408 VGALDQAIA
+408 VGALDKAIN
-417 QVDTALADLAAN
+417 QVDMALADL
-429 VADTPKT
+429 VTADTQKT
-436 QAATLVTADNSTTNS
+436 QAVTLATASDSST

-456 INFLSA
+456 INFLNA
-462 LKNNLTAQK
+462 LKTNLTAQK

-488 QATYKPSVMNT
+488 QATYTPSVINT

-523 FGFRTYGY
+523 FGFRSYGY

-583 MGFGLGGDSFI
+583 VGFGLGGDSFI
-594 VQGESYLKSQMNIC
+594 VQGESYLKSQMQIC
-608 NNTAGCS
+608 NNTAVCS

-651 NQFYKERSVDESV
+651 NQFYKERGVDGSV

>member
-8 LGFVSLAA
+8 LGFFSLAT

-29 ETYAA
+29 QTYAA
-34 LQKPSHVFGNYAKK
+34 LQKPSHVFGNYAETKK
-48 DSGETHHTT
+48 D
-57 TSTLAPKDSNPS
+57 KDSKDTDSNKDKGNS
-69 TPQQEQQQAKS
+69 GGTLTPQQQTQT
-80 TATSDSQEAKTLET
+80 TASSDSTQAKTLES
-94 TANTDQTTATTDKAY
+94 TA
-109 TTSTDSSVKSV
+109 ST
-120 AENVESDNTTVQGD
+120 DNTTAATDETYTKSSDSAVAGAAKQVETDNTAVQND
-134 EKTLEK
+134 EKTLK
-140 AVDQVQADA
+140 TDVAKVQADA
-149 TSKDFNETTFTTD
+149 STKDFDETTFKAD
-162 QKAEQAAEQNLQ
+162 QQAEQTAATDLQ
-174 KAENKLKTDEGALDS
+174 KAEKTFDTD
-189 ALQQQQAKST
+189 QST
-199 ATSDSQEAK
+199 
-208 TLETTANTD
+208 LNTD
-217 QTTATTDKAYTTSTD
+217 LQDQTKTPLSSTPPTKEEPKH
-232 SSVKSV
+232 SKPSPSGSGVASQLVK
-238 AENVESDN
+238 DT
-246 TTVQGDE
+246 TTV
-253 KTLEKAVDQ
+253 
-262 VQADATSKDFNE
+262 N
-274 TTFTTDQK
+274 
-282 AEQAAE
+282 
-288 QNLQKAEN
+288 NLK
-296 KLKTDEGA
+296 
-304 LDSALQQQ
+304 
-312 QAKNTLIKDTA
+312 
-323 TVKGFNSVSVSA
+323 SVSVSG
-335 MDTTLS
+335 MNTTLS
-341 GVKTMYQQTE
+341 GVESMSKQSA
-351 TISTLLSGNSGL
+351 TIGNLLNSSADL
-363 GSVIS
+363 SSVIP

-408 VGALDQAIA
+408 VGALDKAIN
-417 QVDTALADLAAN
+417 QVDMALADLNAT
-429 VADTPKT
+429 DTQKT
-436 QAATLVTADNSTTNS
+436 QAVTLAATDSSAM
-451 TTTDA
+451 TDA
-456 INFLSA
+456 INFLNA
-462 LKNNLTAQK
+462 LKTNLTAQK

-488 QATYKPSVMNT
+488 QATYTPSVINT

-523 FGFRTYGY
+523 FGFRSYGY

-583 MGFGLGGDSFI
+583 LGFGLGGDSFI
-594 VQGESYLKSQMNIC
+594 VQGESYLKSQMQIC

-651 NQFYKERSVDESV
+651 NQFYKERGVDGSV

>member
-8 LGFVSLAA
+8 LGFFSLAT

-29 ETYAA
+29 QTYAA

-48 DSGETHHTT
+48 DSG
-57 TSTLAPKDSNPS
+57 STNGSGKDSGSAQGSNKGKS
-69 TPQQEQQQAKS
+69 NSGSTATPQQQAQ
-80 TATSDSQEAKTLET
+80 TTVTSDKTEATTLE
-94 TANTDQTTATTDKAY
+94 NTATTDNTTAAADEAY
-109 TTSTDSSVKSV
+109 KSSKNSAVSSAAKQ
-120 AENVESDNTTVQGD
+120 VETDNTAVQTAEQALKSAV
-134 EKTLEK
+134 EK
-140 AVDQVQADA
+140 VQADA
-149 TSKDFNETTFTTD
+149 NATDFNETTFTQD
-162 QKAEQAAEQNLQ
+162 QAAEQT
-174 KAENKLKTDEGALDS
+174 AEENLKTAEGQLTQDQDALS
-189 ALQQQQAKST
+189 KALQ
-199 ATSDSQEAK
+199 
-208 TLETTANTD
+208 D
-217 QTTATTDKAYTTSTD
+217 QTKTPTPSTPPTKEEPKHTASSGTPAPETPPAKKDETSGGT
-232 SSVKSV
+232 SGNTV
-238 AENVESDN
+238 ASQL
-246 TTVQGDE
+246 T
-253 KTLEKAVDQ
+253 
-262 VQADATSKDFNE
+262 
-274 TTFTTDQK
+274 
-282 AEQAAE
+282 
-288 QNLQKAEN
+288 
-296 KLKTDEGA
+296 
-304 LDSALQQQ
+304 
-312 QAKNTLIKDTA
+312 KDT
-323 TVKGFNSVSVSA
+323 TMVNNLKSVSVSG
-335 MDTTLS
+335 MNTTLS
-341 GVKTMYQQTE
+341 GVETMSKQTA
-351 TISTLLSGNSGL
+351 TISALLSGNPSL
-363 GSVIS
+363 SSVIP

-408 VGALDQAIA
+408 VGALDKAIN
-417 QVDTALADLAAN
+417 QVDMALADL
-429 VADTPKT
+429 VTADTQKT
-436 QAATLVTADNSTTNS
+436 QAVTLATADNST

-456 INFLSA
+456 INFLNA

-471 DAFMNVHKN
+471 DAFMSVHKN

-488 QATYKPSVMNT
+488 QATYTPSVINT

-523 FGFRTYGY
+523 FGFRSYGY

-583 MGFGLGGDSFI
+583 VGFGLGGDSFI
-594 VQGESYLKSQMNIC
+594 VQGESYLKSQMQIC

-651 NQFYKERSVDESV
+651 NQFYKERGVDGSV

>member
-8 LGFVSLAA
+8 LGFFSLAA

-48 DSGETHHTT
+48 SNKGSELSSDSPT
-57 TSTLAPKDSNPS
+57 
-69 TPQQEQQQAKS
+69 QQQAQ
-80 TATSDSQEAKTLET
+80 TQAQSDSQEATTLEN
-94 TANTDQTTATTDKAY
+94 TASNDSQTATADETYTKSTEATVADAAKQVETDNA
-109 TTSTDSSVKSV
+109 
-120 AENVESDNTTVQGD
+120 AVQND
-134 EKTLEK
+134 EKTLK
-140 AVDQVQADA
+140 TDVAKVQADA
-149 TSKDFNETTFTTD
+149 SAKDFDETTFKAD
-162 QKAEQAAEQNLQ
+162 QQAEQTAETNLQ
-174 KAENKLKTDEGALDS
+174 KAEEQLTNDQNAL
-189 ALQQQQAKST
+189 
-199 ATSDSQEAK
+199 
-208 TLETTANTD
+208 NTD
-217 QTTATTDKAYTTSTD
+217 LQDQTKTPTPPAKKDETSGGT
-232 SSVKSV
+232 SGNTV
-238 AENVESDN
+238 ASQL
-246 TTVQGDE
+246 T
-253 KTLEKAVDQ
+253 
-262 VQADATSKDFNE
+262 
-274 TTFTTDQK
+274 
-282 AEQAAE
+282 
-288 QNLQKAEN
+288 
-296 KLKTDEGA
+296 
-304 LDSALQQQ
+304 
-312 QAKNTLIKDTA
+312 KDT
-323 TVKGFNSVSVSA
+323 TMVNNLKSVSVSG
-335 MDTTLS
+335 MNTTLS
-341 GVKTMYQQTE
+341 GVETMSKQTA
-351 TISTLLSGNSGL
+351 TISTLLSGNPNL
-363 GSVIS
+363 GSVIP
-368 NAQGLS
+368 NAQGLN

-408 VGALDQAIA
+408 VGALDKAIN
-417 QVDTALADLAAN
+417 QVDMALADLST
-429 VADTPKT
+429 ADTQKT
-436 QAATLVTADNSTTNS
+436 QAVALVAASDSAT

-456 INFLSA
+456 INFLNA
-462 LKNNLTAQK
+462 LKTNLMAQK
-471 DAFMNVHKN
+471 DAFISVHKN

-488 QATYKPSVMNT
+488 QATYTPSVINT

-514 KWFFGKTKR
+514 KWFFGKKKR
-523 FGFRTYGY
+523 FGFRSYGY

-583 MGFGLGGDSFI
+583 LGFGLGGDSFI
-594 VQGESYLKSQMNIC
+594 VQGESYLKSQMQIC
-608 NNTAGCS
+608 NDTAGCS

-636 KHSGIEVGFKLPLFT
+636 KHSGIEVGLKLPLFT
-651 NQFYKERSVDESV
+651 NQFYKERGVDGSV

>member
-34 LQKPSHVFGNYAKK
+34 LQKPSHVFDNYAKK
-48 DSGETHHTT
+48 NNKGSELSSDSPT
-57 TSTLAPKDSNPS
+57 
-69 TPQQEQQQAKS
+69 QQQAQN
-80 TATSDSQEAKTLET
+80 TAQSDSQEATTLE
-94 TANTDQTTATTDKAY
+94 NTATTDRSTASTDETY
-109 TTSTDSSVKSV
+109 TKSTDSTV
-120 AENVESDNTTVQGD
+120 AGVAKQVETDNTAVQSA
-134 EKTLEK
+134 ETALQK
-140 AVDQVQADA
+140 AVTQVENDA
-149 TSKDFNETTFTTD
+149 KAKDFDETTFQAD
-162 QKAEQAAEQNLQ
+162 QQAEQTAETNLQ
-174 KAENKLKTDEGALDS
+174 KAENQLTNDQS
-189 ALQQQQAKST
+189 
-199 ATSDSQEAK
+199 
-208 TLETTANTD
+208 TLETALKD
-217 QTTATTDKAYTTSTD
+217 QTPSTPPATSGGTGGDKHTASSGTPPTPSIPPAKKDETSGTPSASG
-232 SSVKSV
+232 SSVASQL
-238 AENVESDN
+238 
-246 TTVQGDE
+246 T
-253 KTLEKAVDQ
+253 
-262 VQADATSKDFNE
+262 
-274 TTFTTDQK
+274 
-282 AEQAAE
+282 
-288 QNLQKAEN
+288 
-296 KLKTDEGA
+296 
-304 LDSALQQQ
+304 
-312 QAKNTLIKDTA
+312 KDT
-323 TVKGFNSVSVSA
+323 TMVNNLKSVSVSA
-335 MDTTLS
+335 MNTTLS
-341 GVKTMYQQTE
+341 GVMQLSQQTAA
-351 TISTLLSGNSGL
+351 ISNLLSGNPNL
-363 GSVIS
+363 GSVIP

-408 VGALDQAIA
+408 VGALDKAIN
-417 QVDTALADLAAN
+417 QVDMALADLAT
-429 VADTPKT
+429 ADTQKT
-436 QAATLVTADNSTTNS
+436 QAVALVAASDSAT

-456 INFLSA
+456 INFLNA
-462 LKNNLTAQK
+462 LKTNLTAQK
-471 DAFMNVHKN
+471 DAFMSVHKN

-488 QATYKPSVMNT
+488 QATYTPSVINT

-514 KWFFGKTKR
+514 KWFFGKKKR
-523 FGFRTYGY
+523 FGFRSYGY

-583 MGFGLGGDSFI
+583 LGFGLGGDSFI
-594 VQGESYLKSQMNIC
+594 VQGESYLKSQMRIC
-608 NNTAGCS
+608 NDTAGCS

-636 KHSGIEVGFKLPLFT
+636 KHSGIEVGLKLPLFT
-651 NQFYKERSVDESV
+651 NQFYKERGVDGSV

>member
-34 LQKPSHVFGNYAKK
+34 LQKPSHVFSNYAKK
-48 DSGETHHTT
+48 SNKGSELSSDSLT
-57 TSTLAPKDSNPS
+57 
-69 TPQQEQQQAKS
+69 QQQAQN
-80 TATSDSQEAKTLET
+80 TAQSDSQEATTLEN
-94 TANTDQTTATTDKAY
+94 TASSGTPTPSTPPAKKDETSGSGDKDQH
-109 TTSTDSSVKSV
+109 TTSGTGGEHHTASSGAPAPETPPTPTPST
-120 AENVESDNTTVQGD
+120 SGGNTI
-134 EKTLEK
+134 
-140 AVDQVQADA
+140 
-149 TSKDFNETTFTTD
+149 TSQLT
-162 QKAEQAAEQNLQ
+162 
-174 KAENKLKTDEGALDS
+174 
-189 ALQQQQAKST
+189 
-199 ATSDSQEAK
+199 
-208 TLETTANTD
+208 
-217 QTTATTDKAYTTSTD
+217 
-232 SSVKSV
+232 
-238 AENVESDN
+238 
-246 TTVQGDE
+246 
-253 KTLEKAVDQ
+253 
-262 VQADATSKDFNE
+262 
-274 TTFTTDQK
+274 
-282 AEQAAE
+282 
-288 QNLQKAEN
+288 
-296 KLKTDEGA
+296 
-304 LDSALQQQ
+304 
-312 QAKNTLIKDTA
+312 KDT
-323 TVKGFNSVSVSA
+323 TMVNNLKSVSVSA
-335 MDTTLS
+335 MNTTLS
-341 GVKTMYQQTE
+341 GVTQLSQQTAA
-351 TISTLLSGNSGL
+351 ISNLLSGSPNL

-408 VGALDQAIA
+408 VGALDKAIN
-417 QVDTALADLAAN
+417 QVDMALADLAT
-429 VADTPKT
+429 ADAQKT
-436 QAATLVTADNSTTNS
+436 QAVALVAASDSAT

-456 INFLSA
+456 INFLNA
-462 LKNNLTAQK
+462 LKTNLTAQK
-471 DAFMNVHKN
+471 DAFMSVHKN

-488 QATYKPSVMNT
+488 QATYTPSVINT

-523 FGFRTYGY
+523 FGFRSYGY

-583 MGFGLGGDSFI
+583 LGFGLGGDSFI
-594 VQGESYLKSQMNIC
+594 VQGESYLKSQMRIC
-608 NNTAGCS
+608 NDTAGCS

-636 KHSGIEVGFKLPLFT
+636 KHSGIEVGLKLPLFT
-651 NQFYKERSVDESV
+651 NQFYKERGVDGSV

>member
-16 SSVLLGSM
+16 SGVLLGSM

-34 LQKPSHVFGNYAKK
+34 LQKSSHVFGNYAEKDK
-48 DSGETHHTT
+48 DSKL
-57 TSTLAPKDSNPS
+57 TSDSP
-69 TPQQEQQQAKS
+69 TQQQAQTQAQT
-80 TATSDSQEAKTLET
+80 TASSDSKEATTLEN
-94 TANTDQTTATTDKAY
+94 TASTDNTTATTDEAY
-109 TTSTDSSVKSV
+109 TTSTDTTV
-120 AENVESDNTTVQGD
+120 ADAAKQVETDNTAVQND
-134 EKTLEK
+134 EKTLK
-140 AVDQVQADA
+140 TDVAKVQADA
-149 TSKDFNETTFTTD
+149 NATDFNETTFKTD
-162 QKAEQAAEQNLQ
+162 QAAEQT
-174 KAENKLKTDEGALDS
+174 AEK
-189 ALQQQQAKST
+189 ALQQAESK
-199 ATSDSQEAK
+199 
-208 TLETTANTD
+208 LNTD
-217 QTTATTDKAYTTSTD
+217 QQTLNTALQDQTKTPTPSTPPTKEEPKHTASSGTPAPSTPPTKETPPATTGGASG
-232 SSVKSV
+232 SSVASQL
-238 AENVESDN
+238 
-246 TTVQGDE
+246 T
-253 KTLEKAVDQ
+253 
-262 VQADATSKDFNE
+262 
-274 TTFTTDQK
+274 
-282 AEQAAE
+282 
-288 QNLQKAEN
+288 
-296 KLKTDEGA
+296 
-304 LDSALQQQ
+304 
-312 QAKNTLIKDTA
+312 KDT
-323 TVKGFNSVSVSA
+323 TMVNNLKSVSVSA
-335 MDTTLS
+335 MNTTLS
-341 GVKTMYQQTE
+341 GVTQLSQQTA
-351 TISTLLSGNSGL
+351 TISNLLSGSPSL
-363 GSVIS
+363 GSVIP

-388 GYLDSSSATIGQL
+388 GYLNSSSATIGQL

-408 VGALDQAIA
+408 VGTLDKAIN
-417 QVDTALADLAAN
+417 QVDMALADLNAA
-429 VADTPKT
+429 DMQKT
-436 QAATLVTADNSTTNS
+436 QAVTLATASTT

-456 INFLSA
+456 INFLNA

-488 QATYKPSVMNT
+488 QATYTPSVVNT

-523 FGFRTYGY
+523 FGFRSYGY

-583 MGFGLGGDSFI
+583 LGFGLGGDSFI
-594 VQGESYLKSQMNIC
+594 VQGESYLKSQMRIC
-608 NNTAGCS
+608 NDTAGCS

-651 NQFYKERSVDESV
+651 NQFYKERGVDGSV

>member
-1 MKKSFKK
+1 M
-8 LGFVSLAA
+8 
-16 SSVLLGSM
+16 LLGSM

-34 LQKPSHVFGNYAKK
+34 LQKPSHVFGNYAEKEK
-48 DSGETHHTT
+48 DSKL
-57 TSTLAPKDSNPS
+57 TSDSPTQQQAQTQAQNTASSGDTPAPS
-69 TPQQEQQQAKS
+69 TPPAKKDE
-80 TATSDSQEAKTLET
+80 TSGTPSASGSAVASQLTKDT
-94 TANTDQTTATTDKAY
+94 
-109 TTSTDSSVKSV
+109 
-120 AENVESDNTTVQGD
+120 TTVN
-134 EKTLEK
+134 
-140 AVDQVQADA
+140 
-149 TSKDFNETTFTTD
+149 S
-162 QKAEQAAEQNLQ
+162 
-174 KAENKLKTDEGALDS
+174 LK
-189 ALQQQQAKST
+189 
-199 ATSDSQEAK
+199 
-208 TLETTANTD
+208 
-217 QTTATTDKAYTTSTD
+217 
-232 SSVKSV
+232 
-238 AENVESDN
+238 
-246 TTVQGDE
+246 
-253 KTLEKAVDQ
+253 
-262 VQADATSKDFNE
+262 
-274 TTFTTDQK
+274 
-282 AEQAAE
+282 
-288 QNLQKAEN
+288 
-296 KLKTDEGA
+296 
-304 LDSALQQQ
+304 
-312 QAKNTLIKDTA
+312 
-323 TVKGFNSVSVSA
+323 SVSVSG
-335 MDTTLS
+335 MNTTLS
-341 GVKTMYQQTE
+341 GVETMSQQTA
-351 TISTLLSGNSGL
+351 TISTLLSGNPNL
-363 GSVIS
+363 GSVIP
-368 NAQGLS
+368 NAQGLN
-374 SAFSALESAQNTLK
+374 SAFSALESTQNTLK

-408 VGALDQAIA
+408 VGALDKAIN
-417 QVDTALADLAAN
+417 QVDMALSDLAT
-429 VADTPKT
+429 ADTQKT
-436 QAATLVTADNSTTNS
+436 QAVTLAATGSSATNS
-451 TTTDA
+451 ATTDA

-488 QATYKPSVMNT
+488 QATYTPSVINT

-523 FGFRTYGY
+523 FGFRSYGY

-583 MGFGLGGDSFI
+583 VGFGLGGDSFI
-594 VQGESYLKSQMNIC
+594 VQGESYLKSQMHIC

-651 NQFYKERSVDESV
+651 NQFYKERGVDGSV

>member
-8 LGFVSLAA
+8 LGFVSLAT

-34 LQKPSHVFGNYAKK
+34 LQKPSHVFGNYAEKETGGTKK
-48 DSGETHHTT
+48 DDTSHTASGGSSPDSTGGTKKDDTSHTASGGSSPDSTGGTKKDDTSHTASGGSVASQLVKDTT
-57 TSTLAPKDSNPS
+57 TVN
-69 TPQQEQQQAKS
+69 
-80 TATSDSQEAKTLET
+80 
-94 TANTDQTTATTDKAY
+94 
-109 TTSTDSSVKSV
+109 
-120 AENVESDNTTVQGD
+120 
-134 EKTLEK
+134 
-140 AVDQVQADA
+140 
-149 TSKDFNETTFTTD
+149 
-162 QKAEQAAEQNLQ
+162 NL
-174 KAENKLKTDEGALDS
+174 K
-189 ALQQQQAKST
+189 
-199 ATSDSQEAK
+199 
-208 TLETTANTD
+208 
-217 QTTATTDKAYTTSTD
+217 
-232 SSVKSV
+232 
-238 AENVESDN
+238 
-246 TTVQGDE
+246 
-253 KTLEKAVDQ
+253 
-262 VQADATSKDFNE
+262 
-274 TTFTTDQK
+274 
-282 AEQAAE
+282 
-288 QNLQKAEN
+288 
-296 KLKTDEGA
+296 
-304 LDSALQQQ
+304 
-312 QAKNTLIKDTA
+312 
-323 TVKGFNSVSVSA
+323 SVSVSG
-335 MDTTLS
+335 MNTTLS
-341 GVKTMYQQTE
+341 GVETMSQQSA
-351 TISTLLSGNSGL
+351 TIGNLLNSSTDLS
-363 GSVIS
+363 SVIP

-408 VGALDQAIA
+408 VGALDKAIN
-417 QVDTALADLAAN
+417 QVDMALADLSAT
-429 VADTPKT
+429 DTQKT
-436 QAATLVTADNSTTNS
+436 QAVTLATTGSGTTNS
-451 TTTDA
+451 TTTTDA
-456 INFLSA
+456 INFLNA
-462 LKNNLTAQK
+462 LRTNLMAQK
-471 DAFMNVHKN
+471 DAFMSVHKN
-480 IQTAVAQA
+480 IQTAIAQA
-488 QATYKPSVMNT
+488 QATYTPSVINT

-523 FGFRTYGY
+523 FGFRSYGY

-583 MGFGLGGDSFI
+583 VGFGLGGDSFI
-594 VQGESYLKSQMNIC
+594 VQGESYLKSQMHIC

-651 NQFYKERSVDESV
+651 NQFYKERGVDGSV

>member
-34 LQKPSHVFGNYAKK
+34 LQKPSHVFVNYAKK
-48 DSGETHHTT
+48 SNKGSELSSDSLT
-57 TSTLAPKDSNPS
+57 
-69 TPQQEQQQAKS
+69 QQQAQN
-80 TATSDSQEAKTLET
+80 TAQSDTTQATTLE
-94 TANTDQTTATTDKAY
+94 NTATTDSSTATTDEAY
-109 TTSTDSSVKSV
+109 TKSADTTV
-120 AENVESDNTTVQGD
+120 AGAAKQVETDNTAVQSA
-134 EKTLEK
+134 EQTLKTDVAK
-140 AVDQVQADA
+140 VQADA
-149 TSKDFNETTFTTD
+149 SAKNFDETTFTKD
-162 QKAEQAAEQNLQ
+162 QAAEQTAETNLQ
-174 KAENKLKTDEGALDS
+174 KAENQLTNDQNALET
-189 ALQQQQAKST
+189 ALQDQTKTPTPST
-199 ATSDSQEAK
+199 PPATSGGTGGEHHTASSGAPAPETPPTPTPSTSGGNTITSQL
-208 TLETTANTD
+208 T
-217 QTTATTDKAYTTSTD
+217 
-232 SSVKSV
+232 
-238 AENVESDN
+238 
-246 TTVQGDE
+246 
-253 KTLEKAVDQ
+253 
-262 VQADATSKDFNE
+262 
-274 TTFTTDQK
+274 
-282 AEQAAE
+282 
-288 QNLQKAEN
+288 
-296 KLKTDEGA
+296 
-304 LDSALQQQ
+304 
-312 QAKNTLIKDTA
+312 KDT
-323 TVKGFNSVSVSA
+323 TMVNNLKSVSVSA
-335 MDTTLS
+335 MNTTLS
-341 GVKTMYQQTE
+341 GVTQLSQQTAA
-351 TISTLLSGNSGL
+351 ISNLLSGNPNL

-408 VGALDQAIA
+408 VGALDKAIN
-417 QVDTALADLAAN
+417 QVDMALADLTT
-429 VADTPKT
+429 ADAQKT
-436 QAATLVTADNSTTNS
+436 QAVALVAASDSAT

-456 INFLSA
+456 INFLNA
-462 LKNNLTAQK
+462 LKANLMAQK
-471 DAFMNVHKN
+471 DAFMSVHKN

-488 QATYKPSVMNT
+488 QATYTPSVINT

-523 FGFRTYGY
+523 FGFRSYGY

-539 SFVGSQLGIMEGA
+539 SFVGSQLGIMEGT

-583 MGFGLGGDSFI
+583 VGFGLGGDSFI
-594 VQGESYLKSQMNIC
+594 VQGESYLKSQMHIC

-651 NQFYKERSVDESV
+651 NQFYKERGVDGSV

>member
-16 SSVLLGSM
+16 SGVLLGSM

-34 LQKPSHVFGNYAKK
+34 LQKPSHVFGNYAEKDK
-48 DSGETHHTT
+48 DSKL
-57 TSTLAPKDSNPS
+57 TSDSP
-69 TPQQEQQQAKS
+69 TQQQAQTQAQNTASSGGTPALS
-80 TATSDSQEAKTLET
+80 TPPAKKDETSGSGDK
-94 TANTDQTTATTDKAY
+94 DQY
-109 TTSTDSSVKSV
+109 TSSSGTPSASGSSV
-120 AENVESDNTTVQGD
+120 A
-134 EKTLEK
+134 
-140 AVDQVQADA
+140 
-149 TSKDFNETTFTTD
+149 
-162 QKAEQAAEQNLQ
+162 
-174 KAENKLKTDEGALDS
+174 
-189 ALQQQQAKST
+189 
-199 ATSDSQEAK
+199 SQL
-208 TLETTANTD
+208 T
-217 QTTATTDKAYTTSTD
+217 
-232 SSVKSV
+232 
-238 AENVESDN
+238 
-246 TTVQGDE
+246 
-253 KTLEKAVDQ
+253 
-262 VQADATSKDFNE
+262 
-274 TTFTTDQK
+274 
-282 AEQAAE
+282 
-288 QNLQKAEN
+288 
-296 KLKTDEGA
+296 
-304 LDSALQQQ
+304 
-312 QAKNTLIKDTA
+312 KDT
-323 TVKGFNSVSVSA
+323 TMVNNLKSVSVSA
-335 MDTTLS
+335 MNTTLS
-341 GVKTMYQQTE
+341 GVETMSKQTA
-351 TISTLLSGNSGL
+351 TISALLSGNPNL
-363 GSVIS
+363 GSVIP
-368 NAQGLS
+368 NAQGLNS
-374 SAFSALESAQNTLK
+374 TFSALESAQNTLK
-388 GYLDSSSATIGQL
+388 GYLNSSSATIGQL

-408 VGALDQAIA
+408 VGALDKAIN
-417 QVDTALADLAAN
+417 QVDMALADLAT
-429 VADTPKT
+429 ADTQKT
-436 QAATLVTADNSTTNS
+436 QTVTLAAASDSAT

-456 INFLSA
+456 INFLNA
-462 LKNNLTAQK
+462 LKTNLMAQK

-488 QATYKPSVMNT
+488 QATYTPSVINT

-523 FGFRTYGY
+523 FGFRSYGY

-583 MGFGLGGDSFI
+583 VGFGLGGDSFI
-594 VQGESYLKSQMNIC
+594 VQGESYLKSQMHIC

-651 NQFYKERSVDESV
+651 NQFYKERGVDGSV

>member
-16 SSVLLGSM
+16 SGVLLGSM

-34 LQKPSHVFGNYAKK
+34 LQKPSHVFGNYAEKDK
-48 DSGETHHTT
+48 DSKL
-57 TSTLAPKDSNPS
+57 TSDSP
-69 TPQQEQQQAKS
+69 TQQQAQTQAQN
-80 TATSDSQEAKTLET
+80 TATNDSQEATTLEN
-94 TANTDQTTATTDKAY
+94 TASTDNTTATTDETY
-109 TTSTDSSVKSV
+109 TKSADTTV
-120 AENVESDNTTVQGD
+120 AGAAQKVETDNTAVQSA
-134 EKTLEK
+134 EQTLKTDVAK
-140 AVDQVQADA
+140 VQADA
-149 TSKDFNETTFTTD
+149 SAKDFDETTFQAD
-162 QKAEQAAEQNLQ
+162 QAAEQTAETNLQ
-174 KAENKLKTDEGALDS
+174 KAENQLTKD
-189 ALQQQQAKST
+189 QN
-199 ATSDSQEAK
+199 
-208 TLETTANTD
+208 TLETALKD
-217 QTTATTDKAYTTSTD
+217 QTPSTPTTPPTKEEPKHTASSGTPPAPESPPAKKDETSGTPSASG
-232 SSVKSV
+232 SSVASQL
-238 AENVESDN
+238 
-246 TTVQGDE
+246 T
-253 KTLEKAVDQ
+253 
-262 VQADATSKDFNE
+262 
-274 TTFTTDQK
+274 
-282 AEQAAE
+282 
-288 QNLQKAEN
+288 
-296 KLKTDEGA
+296 
-304 LDSALQQQ
+304 
-312 QAKNTLIKDTA
+312 KDT
-323 TVKGFNSVSVSA
+323 TMVNNLKSVSVSA
-335 MDTTLS
+335 MNTTLS
-341 GVKTMYQQTE
+341 GVETMSQQTA
-351 TISTLLSGNSGL
+351 TIGNLLNSSTDLS
-363 GSVIS
+363 SVIP

-388 GYLDSSSATIGQL
+388 GYLNSSSATIGQL

-408 VGALDQAIA
+408 VGALDKAIN
-417 QVDTALADLAAN
+417 QVDMALSDLAT
-429 VADTPKT
+429 ADTQKT
-436 QAATLVTADNSTTNS
+436 QAVTLATASGSST

-456 INFLSA
+456 INFLNA
-462 LKNNLTAQK
+462 LKNNLMAQK

-488 QATYKPSVMNT
+488 QATYTPSVINA

-523 FGFRTYGY
+523 FGFRSYGY

-583 MGFGLGGDSFI
+583 VGFGLGGDSFI
-594 VQGESYLKSQMNIC
+594 VQGESYLKSQMQIC

-651 NQFYKERSVDESV
+651 NQFYKERGVDGSV